1 MKKAVFYQIQD
12 GDTGAQVVQGLQGN
26 FEALQ
31 NKINAIKP
39 YIHHLFT

>member
-12 GDTGAQVVQGLQGN
+12 GDTGAKVVQGLQGN

-31 NKINAIKP
+31 QEIEAIP
-39 YIHHLFT
+39 HLFFAY